1 MLRCMVLYT
10 SLHMLLH
17 ARNLTRMPDLDIAN
31 AQPQGGQDIMAMM
44 GSLKRPRKTEITE
57 KLREEINKVVH
68 RFWSRSGSAG
78 A

>member
-17 ARNLTRMPDLDIAN
+17 ARNLTRMPDLDITN
-31 AQPQGGQDIMAMM
+31 AQPQGGQDIMSMM

-68 RFWSRSGSAG
+68 QF
-78 A
+78 